1 MWLLTSVFIH
11 KTAVMKKL
19 SIKLLLAAALFSGSV
34 ACNNNE
40 TEKTTEAKE
49 PVLKEESLT
58 YTGDSVTMN
67 GFVVYDEAKQGVRPG
82 VLIVPEWW
90 GLNDYAM
97 MRARELAKLGYIALA
112 MDMYGNGKVADNPDS
127 AGAAAGPFYQNPQ
140 MAKARIEAAIAKL
153 KSYPQTDGNNI
164 AAIGYCFG
172 GAMVLNTARMG
183 LDVKGVVS
191 FHGNLVGTPLNKDL
205 LKAKFLV
212 CHGAA
217 DPFVPATEVATFK
230 QQMDST
236 GIIYTF
242 KEYADAVHA
251 FTNPNATAMGEK
263 FKIPIKYNAAADT
276 ASWKDMKEFFT
287 SLFQQQ

>member
-1 MWLLTSVFIH
+1 
-11 KTAVMKKL
+11 MKKIA
-19 SIKLLLAAALFSGSV
+19 IKLLFATVLISGLA
-34 ACNNNE
+34 ACNNE
-40 TEKTTEAKE
+40 ESKTTAEAKE
-49 PVLKEESLT
+49 PLLKEENIT
-58 YTGDSVTMN
+58 YTSDTNSMN
-67 GFVVYDEAKQGVRPG
+67 GFVVYDENIEGARPAI
-82 VLIVPEWW
+82 LIVPEWW

-97 MRARELAKLGYIALA
+97 MRARELAKLGYIAMA
-112 MDMYGNGKVADNPDS
+112 MDMYGHGKIADNPDD

-140 MAKARIEAAIAKL
+140 LAKTRMELALVKL
-153 KSYPQTDGNNI
+153 KSYPQADANNV

-191 FHGNLVGTPLNKDL
+191 FHGNLLGTPLNKEL
-205 LKAKFLV
+205 LKAKILV

-230 QQMDST
+230 QQMDSA
-236 GIIYTF
+236 GIPYTF

-263 FKIPIKYNAAADT
+263 FKIPIKYNAAADS
-276 ASWKDMKEFFT
+276 ASWKDMKDFFT